1 VNRFKSRLRAL
12 AAIGLGAL
20 VAPVLSGCGAGQV
33 AQTAMQEPAVNGNR
47 LTISK
52 EVKVGDQTR
61 VHKVELRDVRILA
74 SQTADWIEAGRTVEL
89 VLVAVNQS
97 PDVPDRL
104 LEITSDVG
112 KVHITDDARL
122 QPSGL
127 LFIGTPD
134 GQRVAPGPLGASTA
148 AKATVTLSD
157 KISNGQMYR
166 FNFNFE
172 KAGQGSVDV
181 PISAGLLPPPK
192 L

>member
-12 AAIGLGAL
+12 AVVGLGAL
-20 VAPVLSGCGAGQV
+20 VAPVLSGCSAGQV

-52 EVKVGDQTR
+52 EVQVGNETR
-61 VHKVELRDVRILA
+61 VHKVELRDVRIQA
-74 SQTADWIEAGRTVEL
+74 SQTTDWIQVGRTVEL

-112 KVHITDDARL
+112 KVAVTGDPQL

-134 GQRVAPGPLGASTA
+134 GQRVAPGPLGASNV
-148 AKATVTLSD
+148 AKAVVTLSD
-157 KISNGQMYR
+157 KISNGQMYK
-166 FNFNFE
+166 FNFTFE
-172 KAGQGSVDV
+172 KAGQGSVNV
-181 PISAGLLPPPK
+181 PISAGVLPPPK